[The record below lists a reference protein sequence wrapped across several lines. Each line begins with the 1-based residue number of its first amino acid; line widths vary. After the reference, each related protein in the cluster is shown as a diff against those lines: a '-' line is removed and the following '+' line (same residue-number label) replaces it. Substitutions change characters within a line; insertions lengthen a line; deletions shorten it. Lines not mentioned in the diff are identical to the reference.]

1 MTSTAPIVVTRRP
14 RLLPLSR
21 CALALLLL
29 AGAVPLWA
37 DTTAM
42 DAARLQKLKQA
53 TVYLQ
58 VKLPNGQVAAGSGFF
73 AEEPGLV
80 VTNAHVL
87 GMLDRDSRKPL
98 QIDVV
103 VRGAT
108 GSQTLPA
115 KVVSIDR
122 DNDLGLVRVT
132 GKDLPAPLPFGPTRD
147 LLETAD
153 IYIFGY
159 PFGKRLGQEITVSK
173 SSISSLRNAGADLK
187 QIQVNGGMH
196 PGNSGGPVTDAKGQ
210 VVGVAVSGLKNTQ
223 IHFAI
228 PSDQVRRFLNGRVDT
243 WHRETPYKDGDTLR
257 MEVSIDTIDPLSRL
271 KKVALEYWVGN
282 PGPNRAPSG
291 TDPQPAA
298 GDLPKQVVVLDYD
311 KLALARGEIVVPA
324 LNPGQVLWTR
334 PVVTNAAGQTEWR
347 TAAGVAVRQPVD
359 RKPLV
364 LKYQP
369 ETGATSFVAL
379 TSTSTLK
386 ARTDDGEMSLRSKL
400 TVGLREQLAGE
411 ADKGQFRIEARF
423 TRLNLQ
429 MFVNDKVVKGDEELK
444 KDLQALRVVST
455 LLEMDADGSCAN
467 GKVDLSKVPE
477 TSRENLSDIAEQ
489 VVQSL
494 EVLTVP
500 LPGDTVKPLQSWKA
514 QRLLAV
520 GPLGQAVPAQAD
532 LRYTYLGVRDRN
544 GRQEPYI
551 SMKGTL
557 RGRRGDGGNLS
568 GSLTGTLS
576 LLPTTGQVV
585 DAGTSIKLDLDL
597 VAEGKALKVNGT
609 LQVNLQ
615 RSDKP
620 IPVPEKK

>member
-1 MTSTAPIVVTRRP
+1 
-14 RLLPLSR
+14 
-21 CALALLLL
+21 
-29 AGAVPLWA
+29 
-37 DTTAM
+37 
-42 DAARLQKLKQA
+42 
-53 TVYLQ
+53 
-58 VKLPNGQVAAGSGFF
+58 
-73 AEEPGLV
+73 
-80 VTNAHVL
+80 
-87 GMLDRDSRKPL
+87 
-98 QIDVV
+98 
-103 VRGAT
+103 
-108 GSQTLPA
+108 
-115 KVVSIDR
+115 
-122 DNDLGLVRVT
+122 
-132 GKDLPAPLPFGPTRD
+132 
-147 LLETAD
+147 
-153 IYIFGY
+153 
-159 PFGKRLGQEITVSK
+159 
-173 SSISSLRNAGADLK
+173 
-187 QIQVNGGMH
+187 
-196 PGNSGGPVTDAKGQ
+196 
-210 VVGVAVSGLKNTQ
+210 
-223 IHFAI
+223 
-228 PSDQVRRFLNGRVDT
+228 
-243 WHRETPYKDGDTLR
+243 
-257 MEVSIDTIDPLSRL
+257 
-271 KKVALEYWVGN
+271 
-282 PGPNRAPSG
+282 
-291 TDPQPAA
+291 
-298 GDLPKQVVVLDYD
+298 
-311 KLALARGEIVVPA
+311 
-324 LNPGQVLWTR
+324 
-334 PVVTNAAGQTEWR
+334 
-347 TAAGVAVRQPVD
+347 
-359 RKPLV
+359 
-364 LKYQP
+364 
-369 ETGATSFVAL
+369 
-379 TSTSTLK
+379 
-386 ARTDDGEMSLRSKL
+386 
-400 TVGLREQLAGE
+400 LREQLAGE